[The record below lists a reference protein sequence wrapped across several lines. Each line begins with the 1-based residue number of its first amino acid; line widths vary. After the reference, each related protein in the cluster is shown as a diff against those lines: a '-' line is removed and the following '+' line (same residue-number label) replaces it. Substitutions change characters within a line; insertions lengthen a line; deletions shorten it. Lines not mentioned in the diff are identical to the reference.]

1 MPTTTYNPQD
11 ARLVASSATSN
22 FGASV
27 TSGTIIG
34 LATSLLVWRIP
45 LDSPLSGDAIPAG
58 AIIDSVTIN
67 TTAITLGGQGDGG
80 SGSTWTGTM
89 RRLSRT
95 NWVEGTDTGTIV
107 PATSGAT
114 WNQFDASL
122 GSPAGD
128 WTSAG
133 GDFTGKEWTFACSTG
148 TGAKTLAPTNAGDFV
163 EIFQGGLDDHA
174 GIVSIGIYRAT
185 SGSGQQWGT
194 KDNTTA
200 GNRPLITVEW
210 HMPEEGPSTPQKAA
224 ALAARGRGRVR
235 CRM

>member
-11 ARLVASSATSN
+11 ARLVSASATLN

-27 TSGTIIG
+27 TSGTIVG

-58 AIIDSVTIN
+58 AIIDSVTIQ
-67 TTAITLGGQGDGG
+67 TTVVTLGGQGDGG
-80 SGSTWTGTM
+80 AAAPATWTGTI

-95 NWVEGTDTGTIV
+95 NWVEGTDTGAV
-107 PATSGAT
+107 NPATSGVT

-128 WTSAG
+128 WTSPG
-133 GDFTGKEWTFACSTG
+133 GDFTGKEWTFTRISG
-148 TGAKTLAPTNAGDFV
+148 TPNPTQNLTPTNAGDFV

-185 SGSGQQWGT
+185 SGNGQQWGT

-200 GNRPLITVEW
+200 GTRPLITVEW
-210 HMPEEGPSTPQKAA
+210 HLPEEGPTGWRKA
-224 ALAARGRGRVR
+224 L
-235 CRM
+235 RMLLEML